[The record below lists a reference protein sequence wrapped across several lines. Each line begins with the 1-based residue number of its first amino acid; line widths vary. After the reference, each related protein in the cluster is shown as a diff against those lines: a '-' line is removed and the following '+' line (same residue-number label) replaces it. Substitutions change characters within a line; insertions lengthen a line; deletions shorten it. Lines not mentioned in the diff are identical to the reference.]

1 MCFNTEVKYSLN
13 LNPSVAIYKCLPAV
27 EKLFLFK
34 VIGSEYKPTRYMNN
48 SCNFVQ
54 LTAILKPITTTVKTG
69 GSHTLKPPKT
79 ASHFAIILHQI
90 GANPWH

>member
-1 MCFNTEVKYSLN
+1 M
-13 LNPSVAIYKCLPAV
+13 PSVAIYKCLPAV
-27 EKLFLFK
+27 EKLFLSLL
-34 VIGSEYKPTRYMNN
+34 VVSTSQLDIWIIHA
-48 SCNFVQ
+48 NFVQ

>member
-1 MCFNTEVKYSLN
+1 M
-13 LNPSVAIYKCLPAV
+13 PSVAIYKCLPAV

-34 VIGSEYKPTRYMNN
+34 LIGSEY
-48 SCNFVQ
+48 SQLDIWIIHANFVQ